1 VDAVTAGPLTASA
14 PVPVRPAD
22 RDHAPAAVA
31 PPPGH
36 PRFPLIDSV
45 RALAALGILLTH
57 TATFSGFSSHTWWGA
72 LWHNLDL
79 GVPVFFVI
87 SGFLLYRPFVA
98 AQTLGAPQPSTRAY
112 AWRRMLRIVPAY
124 WLALTVLAWLANL
137 PDVFT
142 GDWWRY
148 YFFLQIYSFHTLYG
162 GLNVAWTLCIE
173 VTFYALLPLYAMA
186 LARLSSGRQ
195 PGLRFRLELIILPL
209 LALTS
214 LTLRAIDLA
223 GPRTVAIA
231 TIAENFDWFALGM
244 LLAVLSVTLQGGR
257 PLPRP
262 LEFLRGRPGSCWLLA
277 FAIYVILAAVVHY
290 PVVGGGAILREL
302 ALAGMVRH
310 IGFGVIAVLIVLPAI
325 FPRPSGVPGRVLAWR
340 VLAWLGLISYGIY
353 LWHSPLVGKLIDHG
367 ALNWIPHLTFVVLT
381 AATAAIAFACA
392 ACSYYV
398 LERPILKLKD
408 IRPLRS

>member
-1 VDAVTAGPLTASA
+1 MDAVTAGPLTASA

-45 RALAALGILLTH
+45 RALAALGVLLTH
-57 TATFSGFSSHTWWGA
+57 TATFSGFSPHTWWGA

-79 GVPVFFVI
+79 GVSVFFVI
-87 SGFLLYRPFVA
+87 SGFLLYRPFLA
-98 AQTLGAPQPSTRAY
+98 AHTLGAPQPSTRVY

-124 WLALTVLAWLANL
+124 WLALTVLALYANL

-162 GLNVAWTLCIE
+162 GLNIAWTLCIE

-195 PGLRFRLELIILPL
+195 PGSRLRLELIILPV

-223 GPRTVAIA
+223 GPRTVGIA
-231 TIAENFDWFALGM
+231 TIVENFDWFALGM
-244 LLAVLSVTLQGGR
+244 LLAVLSVALQGGR
-257 PLPRP
+257 SLPAW
-262 LEFLRGRPGSCWLLA
+262 LDFLRRRPGTSWLLA
-277 FAIYVILAAVVHY
+277 FAIYAILAALVHY
-290 PVVGGGAILREL
+290 PVITGGDILREL
-302 ALAGMVRH
+302 PLGGMVRH
-310 IGFGVIAVLIVLPAI
+310 VGFGVIAVLIVLPAI
-325 FPRPSGVPGRVLAWR
+325 FPHRDGVPGRVLAWR
-340 VLAWLGLISYGIY
+340 LLAWLGLISYGIY

-367 ALNWIPHLTFVVLT
+367 ALHWIPHLTFVVLS
-381 AATAAIAFACA
+381 AATAGIAFACA

-408 IRPLRS
+408 VRPLRS